1 MPRVTV
7 PTCPLAAL
15 PRSGQPVNRSTS
27 VIRLRRSCPLPRLIP
42 LFKQYHMHEPVAPP
56 KKQVPYAWLVG
67 AVTILSVCAMVMSVS
82 NGATANKNLNA
93 LIAAQS
99 IAAKNAEELIAAKA
113 EITAKE
119 QAMQA
124 RIEGLSFELSETRRS
139 LQEALG
145 RSNQNRL
152 NKSDLQGSSDGTTTS
167 ADFGSRRGRLFGEG
181 LLAEGGNNL
190 YFARSRFM
198 EILANDPNDV
208 EARQRLVVIEE
219 KIAKLADRKVK

>member
-1 MPRVTV
+1 
-7 PTCPLAAL
+7 
-15 PRSGQPVNRSTS
+15 
-27 VIRLRRSCPLPRLIP
+27 
-42 LFKQYHMHEPVAPP
+42 MHEPVAPP
-56 KKQVPYAWLVG
+56 RKQVPYAWLMG
-67 AVTILSVCAMVMSVS
+67 GLAILSVCAMVMSVTHV
-82 NGATANKNLNA
+82 ATDNKKLDA